1 MGKSSDRTTCKD
13 GAEKFEGKTTV
24 KNPPRFDPR
33 VEPVVGV
40 FRRKGGDGD
49 VRVAREDD
57 ERDQESPR
65 ERMHG

>member
-1 MGKSSDRTTCKD
+1 MQGWCGKVRGEND
-13 GAEKFEGKTTV
+13 GEKV